1 MVRILL
7 QVHSLLILSPMNRSC
22 SHRCGQRILLA
33 LLAVFSLALCT
44 SCRSRG
50 EALDLSDRLYALWL
64 ERAPQSDD
72 WERALPRLITVKGGR
87 VHKLNPL
94 PDIDEDTVHVTTASC
109 HHGSTPPAPL
119 GVDVRAFYTN
129 TDLYL
134 RFSWLDPTRDEAIRQ
149 WQFNGKEWLAA
160 PALED
165 GLGILWD
172 SGDRFRQFTCS
183 YACHIDGFGVA
194 GANFHANN
202 RMKLPR
208 DEGIELDLWNWKAG
222 RTARFGFADDRT
234 LGFKGMEGD
243 VPGEIFQE
251 NSRARSEGQ
260 GSIAIFGIGDTP
272 VYDQEGRSI
281 GKEFRP
287 AGSVAPGYISAR
299 PVGSRADV
307 AAVTEYRDGRWTVIL
322 HRALQTTD
330 RRDVVFTPGKMT
342 GIAFG
347 LSIMDDTIKEHYASI
362 ATEHLVLLPKK

>member
-1 MVRILL
+1 
-7 QVHSLLILSPMNRSC
+7 MNRSHD
-22 SHRCGQRILLA
+22 SRRGKGTLLVLLA
-33 LLAVFSLALCT
+33 LLSLALCT

-50 EALDLSDRLYALWL
+50 AGLDLSDRLYALWL
-64 ERAPQSDD
+64 GQAPDRED
-72 WERALPRLITVKGGR
+72 WERALPRVVTVKGGR

-119 GVDVRAFYTN
+119 NVDLRAFYTD

-134 RFSWLDPTRDEAIRQ
+134 RFSWPDPTRDEAIRQ
-149 WQFNGKEWLAA
+149 WRFDGNEWQAS

-172 SGDRFRQFTCS
+172 NEDRFRQFTCS

-202 RMKLPR
+202 RMKLPS

-234 LGFKGMEGD
+234 IAFKGMEGD

-260 GSIAIFGIGDTP
+260 GSVEIFGVGDLP

-281 GKEFRP
+281 GREFRP
-287 AGSVAPGYISAR
+287 AGSSAPGYISAR

-307 AAVTEYRDGRWTVIL
+307 AAVTEYRDGRWIVIL

-330 RRDVVFTPGKMT
+330 RRDVVFTPGKAS
-342 GIAFG
+342 GVAFG

-362 ATEHLVLLPKK
+362 VTEHLVLLPKD

>member
-1 MVRILL
+1 MNC
-7 QVHSLLILSPMNRSC
+7 SLSRYFRFFAVIALV
-22 SHRCGQRILLA
+22 LLA
-33 LLAVFSLALCT
+33 GCRLPGAGSELAD
-44 SCRSRG
+44 RS
-50 EALDLSDRLYALWL
+50 YALWL
-64 ERAPQSDD
+64 ERAPQGND
-72 WERALPRLITVKGGR
+72 WERALPRVITVKGGR

-119 GVDVRAFYTN
+119 SVDLRAFYTDS
-129 TDLYL
+129 DLYL

-149 WQFNGKEWLAA
+149 WQFDGKEWHAS

-165 GLGILWD
+165 GLGVLWD
-172 SGDRFRQFTCS
+172 NGNRFHQFTCS

-202 RMKLPR
+202 KMKLPR

-234 LGFKGMEGD
+234 LTFKGMEGD
-243 VPGEIFQE
+243 VPGEIFLE
-251 NSRARSEGQ
+251 NSRVRSEGQ
-260 GSIAIFGIGDTP
+260 GSIEIFGVGDTP
-272 VYDQEGRSI
+272 LYDPEGRSI

-307 AAVTEYRDGRWTVIL
+307 GAVTDYRDGRWTVIL
-322 HRALQTTD
+322 HRALRTAD
-330 RRDVVFTPGKMT
+330 RRDVVFTSGKAS
-342 GIAFG
+342 GVAFG

-362 ATEHLVLLPKK
+362 TTEHLVLLPKN

>member
-1 MVRILL
+1 MVRIFL
-7 QVHSLLILSPMNRSC
+7 QVHSLLLLSPMNRS
-22 SHRCGQRILLA
+22 HYRRCGQGILLA

-44 SCRSRG
+44 SCRLQ
-50 EALDLSDRLYALWL
+50 EAESALSDRLYALWL
-64 ERAPQSDD
+64 ERAPHRGD
-72 WERALPRLITVKGGR
+72 WERALPRLIFVKGGR

-119 GVDVRAFYTN
+119 SVDVRAFYTDS
-129 TDLYL
+129 DLYL

-149 WQFNGKEWLAA
+149 WQFDGKEWLAS

-172 SGDRFRQFTCS
+172 TENRFRQFTCS

-194 GANFHANN
+194 GSNFHANN
-202 RMKLPR
+202 KMKLPR

-234 LGFKGMEGD
+234 LAFKGMEGD
-243 VPGEIFQE
+243 VPGEIFLE

-260 GSIAIFGIGDTP
+260 GNIAIFGVGDTP
-272 VYDQEGRSI
+272 LYDQEGRSI

-287 AGSVAPGYISAR
+287 AGSIAPGYISAR

-307 AAVTEYRDGRWTVIL
+307 GAVTEYRNGRWTVIL
-322 HRALQTTD
+322 HRTLRTAD
-330 RRDVVFTPGKMT
+330 RRDVVFKPGKT
-342 GIAFG
+342 SGVAFG

-362 ATEHLVLLPKK
+362 TTEHLVLLPKN

>member
-1 MVRILL
+1 
-7 QVHSLLILSPMNRSC
+7 MNRSHNRR
-22 SHRCGQRILLA
+22 SGKRILFA
-33 LLAVFSLALCT
+33 LLVVFSLALCT

-50 EALDLSDRLYALWL
+50 ADLALSDRLYALWL
-64 ERAPQSDD
+64 ERAPQAGD
-72 WERALPRLITVKGGR
+72 WERALPRVVIVKGGR

-119 GVDVRAFYTN
+119 SVDVRAFYTDS
-129 TDLYL
+129 DLYL

-149 WQFNGKEWLAA
+149 WQFDGKEWLAS

-172 SGDRFRQFTCS
+172 TENRFRQFTCS
-183 YACHIDGFGVA
+183 YACHIDGFGVS

-208 DEGIELDLWNWKAG
+208 DEGLALDLWNWKAG

-234 LGFKGMEGD
+234 LAFKGMEGD
-243 VPGEIFQE
+243 TPGEIFLE
-251 NSRARSEGQ
+251 NSRARSEGK
-260 GSIAIFGIGDTP
+260 GDIAIFGVGDVP
-272 VYDQEGRSI
+272 IYDQDNRSI

-287 AGSVAPGYISAR
+287 GGSVAPGYISER

-307 AAVTEYRDGRWTVIL
+307 AAVTDYRDGRWIVIL
-322 HRALQTTD
+322 HRSLQTAD
-330 RRDVVFTPGKMT
+330 RRDVVFTPDKAAGV
-342 GIAFG
+342 AFG

-362 ATEHLVLLPKK
+362 ATEHLVLLPKN